1 MRVAGRASVTERY
14 LCAMR
19 QFIWLVLNGSFP
31 RRAVRC
37 DDCVMGYREAAQAV
51 ELIRAFRHQL
61 DKMTSQLAWVK
72 RQDVTARNGR
82 ACAMRLEAAA
92 LRRDIREAQLLIDR
106 LARRYLGRNGTDIV
120 SAQRQARVTT
130 KTRASSGCSSSR

>member
-1 MRVAGRASVTERY
+1 MSDHDT
-14 LCAMR
+14 
-19 QFIWLVLNGSFP
+19 
-31 RRAVRC
+31 
-37 DDCVMGYREAAQAV
+37 AQALEFV
-51 ELIRAFRHQL
+51 RALRHELHE
-61 DKMTSQLAWVK
+61 MTTQLAWVE
-72 RQDVTARNGR
+72 RQEVTGRNAR